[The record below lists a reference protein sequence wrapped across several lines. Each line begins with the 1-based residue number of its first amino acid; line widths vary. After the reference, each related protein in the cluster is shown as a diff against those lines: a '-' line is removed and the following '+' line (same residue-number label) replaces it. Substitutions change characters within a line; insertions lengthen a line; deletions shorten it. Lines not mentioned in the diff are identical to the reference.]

1 MRVTQMSQL
10 CLESITVEVKPAR
23 WSLPMSP
30 GCSLMSSHAIG
41 LMSVGTRKE
50 LELCGV
56 LQGLHSFLW
65 ADIGWEVCRWAHG
78 NQPDPGAS
86 LSSLSLLHVV
96 LRVAGCPP
104 VSIGSHLL
112 CTFYLQALAL
122 NQRRGTLRIDNVH
135 LYKIDDRNP
144 SFCPPAAPVCR
155 CPRRWTFCPSGAS
168 ASMVERGGAG
178 RSRRPSGSLW

>member
-1 MRVTQMSQL
+1 MSQL

-86 LSSLSLLHVV
+86 L
-96 LRVAGCPP
+96 
-104 VSIGSHLL
+104 
-112 CTFYLQALAL
+112 LAL
-122 NQRRGTLRIDNVH
+122 
-135 LYKIDDRNP
+135 
-144 SFCPPAAPVCR
+144 FCCFMSY
-155 CPRRWTFCPSGAS
+155 CAS
-168 ASMVERGGAG
+168 LDVRLFPLVLICFV
-178 RSRRPSGSLW
+178 RFIFKLLL